1 MHGMAFL
8 VPRDNVRQFSTGR
21 NMKRCWLVAGW
32 FVLASVG
39 MRPDSAAGENLPVQD
54 PLRESLRI
62 AYDGQKRMQESIQDY
77 TCTLTR
83 RERVDGRLMAYE
95 TMFVKIR
102 HQQKHG
108 GRIVE
113 PFSVY
118 VRFLNPDRVKG
129 REVIYVAGHNA
140 GKLIVRNG
148 GTRFEHITTSL
159 LPDSPAAMQH
169 TRYPITEIG
178 MLNLTRRLIENGER
192 ELKDKECQVK
202 LVRGAKINGRPATVI
217 QVAHTARKSD
227 LNFKTVRIMIDDEL
241 NLPVHYSAY
250 DWPEKDGAPPVL
262 LEEYTY
268 TDVKLNV
275 GLTDLDFDHRNES
288 YQFLKTYSP

>member
-1 MHGMAFL
+1 
-8 VPRDNVRQFSTGR
+8 
-21 NMKRCWLVAGW
+21 
-32 FVLASVG
+32 
-39 MRPDSAAGENLPVQD
+39 
-54 PLRESLRI
+54 
-62 AYDGQKRMQESIQDY
+62 MQESIQDY

-102 HQQKHG
+102 HQQKQG

-118 VRFLNPDRVKG
+118 VRFLSPDRVKG
-129 REVIYVAGHNA
+129 REVIYVEGQNE

-192 ELKDKECQVK
+192 ELNDKECQVK
-202 LVRGAKINGRPATVI
+202 LVRGAKINGRPSTVI
-217 QVAHTARKSD
+217 QVAHTTRQSD
-227 LNFKTVRIMIDDEL
+227 LQFKTARIMIDDEL

-250 DWPEKDGAPPVL
+250 DWPEKEGDPPSL

-275 GLTDLDFDHRNES
+275 GLTDLDFDHRNEA
-288 YQFLKTYSP
+288 YRFLKTYSP

>member
-1 MHGMAFL
+1 MNGGLFL
-8 VPRDNVRQFSTGR
+8 IGWVSLAWVSIGTAPATGTSPA
-21 NMKRCWLVAGW
+21 K
-32 FVLASVG
+32 
-39 MRPDSAAGENLPVQD
+39 ED
-54 PLRESLRI
+54 PLKESLRI
-62 AYDGQKRMQESIQDY
+62 AYEGEQRIRETIRDY

-83 RERVDGRLMAYE
+83 RERVEGRLMAYE

-102 HQQKHG
+102 HQQKEG
-108 GRIVE
+108 SEIVA

-118 VRFLNPDRVKG
+118 VRFLAPERVKG
-129 REVIYVAGHNA
+129 REVIFVEGENN

-159 LPDSPAAMQH
+159 LPDSPAAMQQ

-178 MLNLTRRLIENGER
+178 VLNLTRRLIERGE
-192 ELKDKECQVK
+192 EEAKDKECEVR
-202 LVRGAKINGRPATVI
+202 LVRGAKINGRPSTVI
-217 QVAHTARKSD
+217 QVIHKTRQSDVQFKSA
-227 LNFKTVRIMIDDEL
+227 RIMIDDEL

-250 DWPEKDGAPPVL
+250 DWPQEASGPPVL

-275 GLTDLDFDHRNES
+275 GLTDLDFDHRNEA
-288 YQFLKTYSP
+288 YRFLKSYSP